1 MKKVPPGP
9 RLTTPIALAIE
20 TSIVER
26 RGTILPFR
34 VRPARLL
41 GFAMAA
47 LIAVPPLTAGIVT
60 LSVDRFDDPTPI
72 ESACTG
78 APNDCS
84 LRGAVQAANTTA
96 GNDSIFVP
104 SGTYLLTRAGNGEE
118 FNSTGDLDVYA
129 SGEALIVEGDSADPP
144 TIEQTTDDGIFDI
157 HSFSAAVTLRDL
169 VLTGGDSPGNGGA
182 INSFRNDSLTLERMV
197 FRDNHAAQF
206 GGCVSRADSNVGN
219 FTVTH
224 SLFAGCTAGVDSGA
238 LRLEV
243 SPSPF
248 QDSISDC
255 QFLGNS
261 APKGGAAYLLGGN
274 FIRITDT
281 VFVGNQALSS
291 TVAVGGSL
299 AIAGAAATIERVSL
313 VDSAVGPPESLNA
326 YGGSVY
332 MTPLSDDRP
341 VVDLINVTIARS
353 SAESTTLARG
363 AAIYLA
369 DSDLDLWHVTVSDS
383 RTNGQHAIF
392 AQGSSGPGSS
402 VDFDSSIIDGGCA
415 TLGTATLMSGGY
427 NVEKP
432 WDGSTTSTCNLA
444 GASGDVITN
453 GDLGLRP
460 PAIYG
465 GPAGVWTQDL
475 LPGSPAPGLVASTD
489 CAPEDARTA
498 ARAFLFCAAGA
509 FESSAVSV
517 PGPWIFADGFGSGD
531 ALAWSSSQ

>member
-1 MKKVPPGP
+1 FPPHMRAKTPGP
-9 RLTTPIALAIE
+9 VAIDGM
-20 TSIVER
+20 TAVKRPSS
-26 RGTILPFR
+26 LPLR
-34 VRPARLL
+34 IRPAALVAW
-41 GFAMAA
+41 AMATQF
-47 LIAVPPLTAGIVT
+47 AVPPLLAGIAT
-60 LSVDRFDDPTPI
+60 LTVDRFDDPTPI

-118 FNSTGDLDVYA
+118 FNSTGDLDIYA
-129 SGEALIVEGDSADPP
+129 SGDGLIVEGDSVDPP
-144 TIEQTTDDGIFDI
+144 TIEQTTDDGIFHI
-157 HSFSAAVTLRDL
+157 HSLVADVTLRDL
-169 VLTGGDSPGNGGA
+169 VLTGGDSPGHGGA
-182 INSFRNDSLTLERMV
+182 INSFRNESLTLERMV
-197 FRDNHAAQF
+197 FRNNHAAQF
-206 GGCVSRADSNVGN
+206 GGCVSRADSNAGN
-219 FTVTH
+219 FTVTD
-224 SLFAGCTAGVDSGA
+224 SQFAGCTAGIDSGA
-238 LRLEV
+238 LRLDA

-261 APKGGAAYLLGGN
+261 APIGGAAYLIGWN
-274 FIRITDT
+274 FIRINDS

-291 TVAVGGSL
+291 TIAAGGSL
-299 AIAGAAATIERVSL
+299 AIAGVAATVERVSF

-326 YGGSVY
+326 YGGALY
-332 MTPLSDDRP
+332 MTPFSDDP
-341 VVDLINVTIARS
+341 PLVDLINVTIARS
-353 SAESTTLARG
+353 TAESTTLARG

-402 VDFDSSIIDGGCA
+402 VDFDSTIIDGGCA
-415 TLGTATLMSGGY
+415 SQGTVTLTSGAY

-432 WDGSTTSTCNLA
+432 WDGTTTSTCNLS

-453 GDLGLRP
+453 GSLGLGP

-465 GPAGVWTQDL
+465 GPAGVWTQAL
-475 LPGSPAPGLVASTD
+475 LPGSPAAGLVASTD
-489 CAPEDARTA
+489 CAPDDARTA
-498 ARAFLFCAAGA
+498 VRAFLFCAAGA
-509 FESSAVSV
+509 FESSAVVV
-517 PGPWIFADGFGSGD
+517 PGPWIFADGFSSGD
-531 ALAWSSSQ
+531 ALAWSDTQ